1 MVDVLG
7 HLGMALLWLAPV
19 WYFVDHRQTAAL
31 IVATGFWFGML
42 PDVDLPL
49 SNWGLGLHHHGVVHT
64 VLAVTIF
71 AAVLGPLVGLVFRRI
86 DDRTGWFSARAREK
100 ALQIGFLTV
109 WIPGLAHLFADML
122 SAPDVS
128 TRIEPL
134 WPLVKGPVVMMDVLW
149 YQSWWATWGLLIL
162 GISVN
167 ALAWYWTDG
176 RDESVDGAAVLTE

>member
-1 MVDVLG
+1 MVDVVG
-7 HLGMALLWLAPV
+7 HFGMALLWLAPV

-71 AAVLGPLVGLVFRRI
+71 AAVLGPRRTRLQTDRRPNGLVLRASAREGPPDRLSHRLDPRSRAPLRRHALGPRRLDADRTPLAPREGPGRHDGRTLVPVLVG
-86 DDRTGWFSARAREK
+86 
-100 ALQIGFLTV
+100 
-109 WIPGLAHLFADML
+109 
-122 SAPDVS
+122 DV
-128 TRIEPL
+128 
-134 WPLVKGPVVMMDVLW
+134 
-149 YQSWWATWGLLIL
+149 GLLIL

>member
-1 MVDVLG
+1 MVDVVG
-7 HLGMALLWLAPV
+7 HFGMALLWLAPV

-31 IVATGFWFGML
+31 IVATGFLVRHAAGRR
-42 PDVDLPL
+42 PPL

-71 AAVLGPLVGLVFRRI
+71 AAVLGPSSDSSSDGSTTERAGSPRE
-86 DDRTGWFSARAREK
+86 RARRPSDRLSHRLDPRSRAPLRRH
-100 ALQIGFLTV
+100 ALG
-109 WIPGLAHLFADML
+109 
-122 SAPDVS
+122 PDVS